1 MSRHIVKS
9 FFPILCRLYQSY
21 NCAEQTGCPFFWQN
35 LPDSKSAVVSIFEW
49 SGTVSYTTHKETIK
63 FPSPECRKLA
73 EIFVKNLD
81 DRQMSEMMKYYLS
94 SLMSDT
100 YEFDVFTDTLQN
112 IRRLIITSSE
122 SYFYLKSVN
131 SHKPQVL
138 ILKYVSKEIG
148 SVRNTVQYMFSNNL
162 QSDTALKYAKHVYE
176 NEPKNILDYF
186 LSLDSLWSVPDIK
199 HSYN

>member
-9 FFPILCRLYQSY
+9 FFPILCRLYLSY
-21 NCAEQTGCPFFWQN
+21 NCAEQTGCHFFWQN
-35 LPDSKSAVVSIFEW
+35 LPDSRSAVVSIFEW

-81 DRQMSEMMKYYLS
+81 DRQLSELMKYYLS
-94 SLMSDT
+94 SLIQDS
-100 YEFDVFTDTLQN
+100 YEFDVFTDSLQN

-148 SVRNTVQYMFSNNL
+148 SVRNTVQYEFTNNL
-162 QSDTALKYAKHVYE
+162 QSETALKYARHVFE
-176 NEPKNILDYF
+176 REPKNILDYF
-186 LSLDSLWSVPDIK
+186 LSLDSLWIFTDIK
-199 HSYN
+199 R

>member
-9 FFPILCRLYQSY
+9 FFPVLCRLYQSY
-21 NCAEQTGCPFFWQN
+21 NCAEQTGCHFFWQN
-35 LPDSKSAVVSIFEW
+35 LPDSRSAVVSIFEW

-63 FPSPECRKLA
+63 FPSLECRKLA

-81 DRQMSEMMKYYLS
+81 DRQLSELMKYYLS
-94 SLMSDT
+94 SLIQDS

-112 IRRLIITSSE
+112 IRKLIITSSE

-148 SVRNTVQYMFSNNL
+148 SVRNTVQYEFTNNL
-162 QSDTALKYAKHVYE
+162 QSETALKYARHVFE
-176 NEPKNILDYF
+176 REPKNILDYF
-186 LSLDSLWSVPDIK
+186 LSLDSLWIFTDIK
-199 HSYN
+199 R